1 MKKMQLS
8 NNSVIVTFIV
18 NILFNVSVCIDIPLI
33 RQDNHKNKFSN
44 VNTIIYFPIKLKS
57 YFKSAYT
64 HTCLMLQRRRILF
77 NASCFVDNLS
87 NRYCLE
93 SKKAIQNIKVSLL
106 PRK

>member
-8 NNSVIVTFIV
+8 NNTVIVTLIV
-18 NILFNVSVCIDIPLI
+18 NILFNISVCVNILLM
-33 RQDNHKNKFSN
+33 RQDNHKNKFSH
-44 VNTIIYFPIKLKS
+44 VNTIIYFAIKFKS